1 MTAPE
6 GGGGSSNRLLLELL
20 RGLIEANDKKSLQK
34 YLPGAQ
40 KPAGDV
46 PADAEEASELPAE
59 DLAELEGLQP
69 SEGEEADACS
79 ECGGAGCPA
88 CEADKKEA

>member
-1 MTAPE
+1 MGAE
-6 GGGGSSNRLLLELL
+6 AGGGNKLLLELL

-46 PADAEEASELPAE
+46 SADVEEASELPAE

-69 SEGEEADACS
+69 SEGEEEACS

-88 CEADKKEA
+88 CEAEAKEA

>member
-1 MTAPE
+1 MTGAE
-6 GGGGSSNRLLLELL
+6 AGGGGNRLLLELL

-46 PADAEEASELPAE
+46 SAEVESELPAE
-59 DLAELEGLQP
+59 DLAALEGL
-69 SEGEEADACS
+69 GEAEEDDACS

-88 CEADKKEA
+88 CEAEAKEA

>member
-1 MTAPE
+1 MGPAA
-6 GGGGSSNRLLLELL
+6 GGSSNKLLIELL

-46 PADAEEASELPAE
+46 SADVEEASELPAE

-69 SEGEEADACS
+69 DEGEECS

-88 CEADKKEA
+88 CEAEAKEA

>member
-1 MTAPE
+1 MGPAA
-6 GGGGSSNRLLLELL
+6 GGSSNKLLIELL

-46 PADAEEASELPAE
+46 SADVEEASELPAE

-69 SEGEEADACS
+69 GEAEEDGTCS

-88 CEADKKEA
+88 CEAEAKEA